1 MLDAELDDA
10 MVQHALD
17 TGIGADQVVMEVHDG
32 IFCLGFEG
40 ARNEKEEEG

>member
-32 IFCLGFEG
+32 IFAWDLRGQGE
-40 ARNEKEEEG
+40 